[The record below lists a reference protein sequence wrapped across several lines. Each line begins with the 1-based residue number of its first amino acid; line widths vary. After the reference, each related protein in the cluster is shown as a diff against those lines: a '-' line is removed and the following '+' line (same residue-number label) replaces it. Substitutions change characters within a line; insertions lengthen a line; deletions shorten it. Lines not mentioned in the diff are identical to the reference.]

1 MACDNDASNDAAD
14 DEENEAEADDADAD
28 ADDDD
33 DDDNA
38 AAVADAEDNAAMS
51 LLLDKFSI
59 TDDN

>member
-1 MACDNDASNDAAD
+1 MACDNDASNDDAG
-14 DEENEAEADDADAD
+14 DEENEADADDAD

>member
-1 MACDNDASNDAAD
+1 MACDLQVASNDD
-14 DEENEAEADDADAD
+14 DAD

-33 DDDNA
+33 DNDVDADDDDN
-38 AAVADAEDNAAMS
+38 DAEDNAAKS